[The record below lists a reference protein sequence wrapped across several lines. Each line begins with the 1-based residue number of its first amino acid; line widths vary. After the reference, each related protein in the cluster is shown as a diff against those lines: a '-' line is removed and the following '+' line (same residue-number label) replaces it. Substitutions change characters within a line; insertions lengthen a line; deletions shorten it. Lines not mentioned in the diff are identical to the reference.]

1 MGRFGAPTYYMDL
14 QHGFG
19 LFFIGITLTLVGFF
33 TAYIVINLHKKHL
46 ENEEIRKREAKKN
59 PYNFGTGNEK

>member
-1 MGRFGAPTYYMDL
+1 MDL

-19 LFFIGITLTLVGFF
+19 LFFVGMTLTFLGFF
-33 TAYIVINLHKKHL
+33 TAYIIINLNKKHL

>member
-46 ENEEIRKREAKKN
+46 
-59 PYNFGTGNEK
+59 